1 MITDQEKLAA
11 LVMNSFHR
19 EMEIYGYQ
27 LNIDN
32 YNAMLSVLPADAW
45 PADLEAFKSIKTEDL
60 PHELTD
66 EQVSQIADLQYRDR
80 LRVLVRTEKAEQ
92 NKSVRIRDVLKAQIG
107 ANYDSL
113 VAAFKASQAQ

>member
-1 MITDQEKLAA
+1 MLTDQERQAG
-11 LVMNSFHR
+11 LVMNAFHR

-27 LNIDN
+27 INIDN
-32 YNAMLSVLPADAW
+32 YTTMLAALPADNW
-45 PADLEAFKSIKTEDL
+45 PADLEAFRSIKTEDL

-66 EQVSQIADLQYRDR
+66 DQVDQIGDYQYRDR

-92 NKSVRIRDVLKAQIG
+92 NKSVRIRDVIKAQIG
-107 ANYDSL
+107 ADYDLL

>member
-1 MITDQEKLAA
+1 MISDQEKLAA

-32 YNAMLSVLPADAW
+32 YSTMLLTLPVDGW
-45 PADLEAFKSIKTEDL
+45 PSDLEAFKPVKTEDL
-60 PHELTD
+60 PDELTD
-66 EQVSQIADLQYRDR
+66 EQVAQIADLQYRDR

-92 NKSVRIRDVLKAQIG
+92 NKSIRIRDVLKAQIG
-107 ANYDSL
+107 AEYDAL
-113 VAAFKASQAQ
+113 LAAYKASQAQ

>member
-1 MITDQEKLAA
+1 MITDQEKLAS

-32 YNAMLSVLPADAW
+32 YGAMLAALPAGDW
-45 PADLEAFKSIKTEDL
+45 PADLEAFKAIKTEDL
-60 PHELTD
+60 PHELSD
-66 EQVSQIADLQYRDR
+66 DQVAQIADFQYRDR

-107 ANYDSL
+107 ADYDSL

>member
-1 MITDQEKLAA
+1 MITDQEKQAG
-11 LVMNSFHR
+11 LVMNAFHR

-32 YNAMLSVLPADAW
+32 YGAMLVALPAGDW
-45 PADLEAFKSIKTEDL
+45 PADLEAFKTIKTEDL
-60 PHELTD
+60 PQELSD
-66 EQVSQIADLQYRDR
+66 DQVAQIADLQYRDR

-107 ANYDSL
+107 ADYDSL
-113 VAAFKASQAQ
+113 VAAFKATQAQ

>member
-1 MITDQEKLAA
+1 MITDQEKQAG

-32 YNAMLSVLPADAW
+32 YSAMLAALPADDW
-45 PADLEAFKSIKTEDL
+45 PADLEAFRTIKTEDL
-60 PHELTD
+60 PHDLSD
-66 EQVSQIADLQYRDR
+66 EQVAQIGDYQYRDR

-92 NKSVRIRDVLKAQIG
+92 NKSIRIRDVLKSQIG
-107 ANYDSL
+107 SNYDAL
-113 VAAFKASQAQ
+113 VSAYKISQG

>member
-1 MITDQEKLAA
+1 MITDQEKLAS

-32 YNAMLSVLPADAW
+32 YGAMLAALPTGDW
-45 PADLEAFKSIKTEDL
+45 PADLEAFKTIKTEDL
-60 PHELTD
+60 PHDLSD
-66 EQVSQIADLQYRDR
+66 DQVAQIADLQYRDR

-107 ANYDSL
+107 ADYDSL

>member
-1 MITDQEKLAA
+1 MITDQEKQAG
-11 LVMNSFHR
+11 LVMNAFHR

-32 YNAMLSVLPADAW
+32 YAAMLEALPAGDW
-45 PADLEAFKSIKTEDL
+45 PAYLEAFRTIKTEDL
-60 PHELTD
+60 PHEIPD
-66 EQVSQIADLQYRDR
+66 EQVSAIGDLQYRDR

-107 ANYDSL
+107 ADYDSL
-113 VAAFKASQAQ
+113 VAAFKVSQG

>member
-1 MITDQEKLAA
+1 MISDQEKLAA

-32 YNAMLSVLPADAW
+32 YGAMLAGLPADAW
-45 PADLEAFKSIKTEDL
+45 PADLEAFKLMKTEDL

-66 EQVSQIADLQYRDR
+66 EQVAQIADLQYRDR

-92 NKSVRIRDVLKAQIG
+92 NKSIRIRDVLKSQIG
-107 ANYDSL
+107 ADYDSL

>member
-1 MITDQEKLAA
+1 MLTDQEKLAS

-32 YNAMLSVLPADAW
+32 YGAMLLALSSEDW
-45 PADLEAFKSIKTEDL
+45 PAELAAFRAVKTEDL

-66 EQVSQIADLQYRDR
+66 DQVAQIADLQYRDR

-107 ANYDSL
+107 ADYDSL
-113 VAAFKASQAQ
+113 VAAYKATQAQ

>member
-1 MITDQEKLAA
+1 MISDQEKLVA
-11 LVMNSFHR
+11 LVMNSYHR

-32 YNAMLSVLPADAW
+32 YGAMLAALPADAW
-45 PADLEAFKSIKTEDL
+45 PADLEAYKTIKTEDL

-66 EQVSQIADLQYRDR
+66 EQVAQIADLQYRDR

-92 NKSVRIRDVLKAQIG
+92 NKSIRIRDVLKAQIG
-107 ANYDSL
+107 AEYDAL
-113 VAAFKASQAQ
+113 LAAYKASQAQ